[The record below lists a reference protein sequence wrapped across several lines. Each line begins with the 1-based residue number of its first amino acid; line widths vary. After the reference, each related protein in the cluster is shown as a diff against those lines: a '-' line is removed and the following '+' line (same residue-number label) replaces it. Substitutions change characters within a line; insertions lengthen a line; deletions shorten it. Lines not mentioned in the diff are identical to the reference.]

1 MRAPNRFVLCL
12 SILDSS
18 YGNTWWT
25 LEMMQISGFF
35 IIRFTCMYFWYM
47 FLFTPFTPLLS
58 QSSPCLGLEIQAV
71 LHHDWH
77 GSSSRRLR
85 AKMSWSSH
93 IARYNVSEISMYIY
107 IYILLYVCNAACMR
121 ACFFHVLILSYTSRY
136 IKTYTLVFW
145 FSTNYVWDFCVRMAP
160 DESQVEVSGQTEDIF
175 GYVTYAS
182 GFWPRTLHVCWITTL
197 ELPLQVTIPRFMTQK
212 KWAQW
217 LAKNILATPQKGI
230 KCNFEMTLHR
240 KASWFNETTTLPT
253 YIHQSVSIGPM
264 HHNRTKNISSPLLS
278 THYMLSMNTL
288 GKTAETSKTPLQLLA
303 PQHVL

>member
-1 MRAPNRFVLCL
+1 MMNIGNDANIWFFYHKIYLHVFLVYVLIH
-12 SILDSS
+12 SIHSIVVAIVTMS
-18 YGNTWWT
+18 RSGN
-25 LEMMQISGFF
+25 
-35 IIRFTCMYFWYM
+35 
-47 FLFTPFTPLLS
+47 
-58 QSSPCLGLEIQAV
+58 
-71 LHHDWH
+71 
-77 GSSSRRLR
+77 SSSAAPWLTWEQLKAPAGEDVMIFTHSKIQRV
-85 AKMSWSSH
+85 WD
-93 IARYNVSEISMYIY
+93 INVY

-278 THYMLSMNTL
+278 THYMLSMDTL

-303 PQHVL
+303 PQHAL